1 MNPKTKIQNAISPR
15 PYLSWSQIQL
25 YERSPEL
32 YVRKYIFTDEDA
44 PTEAMRLGKK
54 LAQALELQTITGD
67 DALDNLRSLFP
78 TYPQREFKI
87 EATLEGME
95 VPLFGI
101 MDGFDE
107 KQLRIG
113 EYKSGLLWDQK
124 MVDESGQL
132 KMYALMVYLKYER
145 LPGEVALHWARTRYN
160 EAGLL
165 ELTGEIKSFRTEVT
179 DRDLFI
185 FSTRVLEAWSGIQA
199 LFKEHHRESPPDHT

>member
-1 MNPKTKIQNAISPR
+1 
-15 PYLSWSQIQL
+15 L

-32 YVRKYIFTDEDA
+32 YARKYIYGDEEA
-44 PTEAMRLGKK
+44 PSEAMRLGKK
-54 LAQALELQTITGD
+54 LAQALELQAVTGD

-87 EATLEGME
+87 EATLEGLE

-101 MDGFDE
+101 LDGFDAE
-107 KQLRIG
+107 QLRIG

-145 LPGEVALHWARTRYN
+145 LPTEILLHWARTQYN

-165 ELTGEIKSFRTEVT
+165 ELTGEIKSFQTEVT
-179 DRDLFI
+179 RQDLI
-185 FSTRVLEAWSGIQA
+185 TFSTRVREAWAGIQGLVRA
-199 LFKEHHRESPPDHT
+199 AVIPPSR